1 MTITTDT
8 TLLHDPRRQAALL
21 YWQGFS
27 VPQIAAM
34 LQMKRPTVQSWK
46 QRDGWDSVAPISRVE
61 MSLEA
66 RLTQLIIKPQKTGGD
81 FKEIDLLGRQIE
93 RLARVNRYS
102 QTGNEAD
109 LNPNVANRNK
119 GGRRKPKKNF
129 FSDEAIEKLEQIF
142 FEQSFDYQLHWYR
155 AGLEHRIRDI
165 LKSRQIGAT
174 FYFSREALLRALKT
188 GHNQIFLSAS
198 KTQAY
203 VFREYIIAF
212 ARLVDVDLTG
222 DPIVLGN
229 NGAKLIFLGTNSNT
243 AQSHNGDLYVDEIF
257 WIPNFQVLRK
267 VASGNAFLEKR
278 YSTTGKVIRLETS
291 PAKYTRRGVEED
303 VYWWVPSFNEP
314 TAFAPGSVFH
324 LLEPDINQE
333 LYGLPEYLSA
343 LNSAWLNES
352 ATLFRRKYYE
362 NGAHAGY
369 IMYVTDA
376 VQDRNDIEML
386 RENMMKSK
394 GRNNFKNLFLYAPQ
408 GKADGIKI
416 IPLSEVATKDDFF
429 NIKKASAADLL
440 DAHRIPFQLMGG
452 KPENVGS
459 LGDIEKV
466 AKVFV
471 RNELIPLQDRIRE
484 INGWLGQEVIRFKNY
499 SLDTDNG

>member
-1 MTITTDT
+1 M
-8 TLLHDPRRQAALL
+8 PARSQAVGYPFWSGELFNRGRA
-21 YWQGFS
+21 S
-27 VPQIAAM
+27 AAE
-34 LQMKRPTVQSWK
+34 
-46 QRDGWDSVAPISRVE
+46 RVE
-61 MSLEA
+61 IDISHNALAGGLLCADGQWRQIVTIEDA
-66 RLTQLIIKPQKTGGD
+66 LKGGCTLFDIEQLKRENSADD
-81 FKEIDLLGRQIE
+81 FKNLFMCEFVDDKASVFPFEELQRCMVDTLE
-93 RLARVNRYS
+93 EWEDYAPFS
-102 QTGNEAD
+102 QQD
-109 LNPNVANRNK
+109 
-119 GGRRKPKKNF
+119 
-129 FSDEAIEKLEQIF
+129 
-142 FEQSFDYQLHWYR
+142 
-155 AGLEHRIRDI
+155 
-165 LKSRQIGAT
+165 
-174 FYFSREALLRALKT
+174 FSRFVLD
-188 GHNQIFLSAS
+188 FL
-198 KTQAY
+198 
-203 VFREYIIAF
+203 VF
-212 ARLVDVDLTG
+212 
-222 DPIVLGN
+222 
-229 NGAKLIFLGTNSNT
+229 
-243 AQSHNGDLYVDEIF
+243 
-257 WIPNFQVLRK
+257 
-267 VASGNAFLEKR
+267 GNAFLEKR

-386 RENMMKSK
+386 RENMVKSK

-484 INGWLGQEVIRFKNY
+484 INGWLGQEVIRFKDY
-499 SLDTDNG
+499 SLESN